1 MLYADQFTF
10 EGIEP
15 IEQRFIA
22 RAEGAA
28 YLVVKDRTVSE
39 VEETVGRL
47 DLTDEDLAP
56 YLPDALSSAMVVGL
70 DEAGPAWD
78 EDEGDPDEPWE
89 PPDPAPPDGDGL
101 STTDKMKAAL
111 RWVREVAIRHTTG
124 EAYRRFRVK
133 LYSPKAVDVLASGQF
148 VCRNDR
154 FDLDEYG
161 APAAPP
167 PIPVPTFDE
176 AAQAG
181 SVKGLKALGD
191 YYAQWGAI
199 VLGSVGQL
207 QGVNNAMLARLHRQ
221 LQESRDQVDQLVAS
235 ILEFRVKEIEV
246 QEERLADEREGDA
259 RTALAREALGQ
270 LGAAANTFL
279 ASRGMSPEMIDVFTQ
294 LGGSPEL
301 MATLKEPH
309 VRELMKDPDNLKSLA
324 EMLRQAGAQATA
336 ASTDGANADPT
347 PSHPAAS

>member
-10 EGIEP
+10 EGFEP
-15 IEQRFIA
+15 IEQRFLT
-22 RAEGAA
+22 RAEGAS

-39 VEETVGRL
+39 VEETLGRL
-47 DLTDEDLAP
+47 DLTEHDVAP
-56 YLPDALSSAMVVGL
+56 YLPDALSSAMVGGL
-70 DEAGPAWD
+70 DEGEAVWD
-78 EDEGDPDEPWE
+78 EGAEDPDEPWE
-89 PPDPAPPDGDGL
+89 PPDPAPDDDGL
-101 STTDKMKAAL
+101 STAEKMKAAL
-111 RWVREVAIRHTTG
+111 RWVREVAIRNTVG
-124 EAYRRFRVK
+124 EPYRRFRVK

-154 FDLDEYG
+154 FDLNEYG
-161 APAAPP
+161 APATPP
-167 PIPVPTFDE
+167 SIPVPTFDE
-176 AAQAG
+176 AARAG

-246 QEERLADEREGDA
+246 QEERLADERDGDA

-294 LGGSPEL
+294 LGGSPDL
-301 MATLKEPH
+301 MAALKEPH

-324 EMLRQAGAQATA
+324 EMLRQVGATA
-336 ASTDGANADPT
+336 LAQPNPT
-347 PSHPAAS
+347 PNEGAA

>member
-1 MLYADQFTF
+1 MQYGDQFTF
-10 EGIEP
+10 EGLEP
-15 IEQRFIA
+15 IEKRFLA
-22 RAEGAA
+22 RAHGAA

-39 VEETVGRL
+39 QEESLGRV
-47 DLTDEDLAP
+47 DLTEADIAP
-56 YLPDALSSAMVVGL
+56 YMPDALSSMLDDGSGWSEDEPPWDDEEPSDD
-70 DEAGPAWD
+70 DEAPEPEPASS
-78 EDEGDPDEPWE
+78 GISPDQ
-89 PPDPAPPDGDGL
+89 
-101 STTDKMKAAL
+101 MMRAAL
-111 RWVREVAIRHTTG
+111 RWVREVAIRNTTG
-124 EAYRRFRVK
+124 EQYRRFRVK

-154 FDLDEYG
+154 FDLTEY
-161 APAAPP
+161 ASPATPP
-167 PIPVPTFDE
+167 PIPAPTFDE
-176 AAQAG
+176 AARAG

-246 QEERLADEREGDA
+246 QEERLADERDGDA
-259 RTALAREALGQ
+259 RTELAREALGQ

-279 ASRGMSPEMIDVFTQ
+279 ASRGMTPDLLDVATQ

-301 MATLKEPH
+301 MATLKEPS
-309 VRELMKDPDNLKSLA
+309 VRDLMKDPDNLKNLA
-324 EMLRQAGAQATA
+324 EMLRQAGAHAQAA
-336 ASTDGANADPT
+336 QQPSAPT
-347 PSHPAAS
+347 PNEPAP

>member
-1 MLYADQFTF
+1 MPYADHFTF

-15 IEQRFIA
+15 IERRFLA
-22 RAEGAA
+22 RVDGAA

-39 VEETVGRL
+39 HEETLGRL
-47 DLTDEDLAP
+47 DLTEQDVAP
-56 YLPDALSSAMVVGL
+56 YLPDALCNALGAANQQM
-70 DEAGPAWD
+70 DEPDWEDDD
-78 EDEGDPDEPWE
+78 EPDESWE
-89 PPDPAPPDGDGL
+89 PPDDPDPPSSGP
-101 STTDKMKAAL
+101 SKTEMMEAAL
-111 RWVREVAIRHTTG
+111 RWVREVAIRNTTG
-124 EAYRRFRVK
+124 ESYRRFRVK

-154 FDLDEYG
+154 FDLDQYA

-167 PIPVPTFDE
+167 PIPTPTFDE
-176 AAQAG
+176 AEGAG
-181 SVKGLKALGD
+181 AVKGLKALGD

-246 QEERLADEREGDA
+246 QEERLSDEREGDA

-270 LGAAANTFL
+270 LGQAANAFL
-279 ASRGMSPEMIDVFTQ
+279 AGRGLSPESVEL
-294 LGGSPEL
+294 LGVLSTSPDL
-301 MATLKEPH
+301 MAALKEPS
-309 VRELMKDPDNLKSLA
+309 VRSLMQAPANLKDLA
-324 EMLRQAGAQATA
+324 EMLRQVGAQAQA
-336 ASTDGANADPT
+336 ANQPEPP
-347 PSHPAAS
+347 PSPNPAAA